1 MTQGWEQTWEQAY
14 HQSMSFCHTVRWC
27 SSPQKIDE
35 SWYRTFSCV
44 AKSLGFNKA
53 ARRILW
59 ENLADGNWEH
69 FHLTDEEEK
78 RTADEWLN
86 ELCWDVRYCSD
97 RWTLDRLT
105 RCHWMFRQYMYAVQK
120 EAGVEA

>member
-1 MTQGWEQTWEQAY
+1 MR
-14 HQSMSFCHTVRWC
+14 QSTSFFRIAQRRP
-27 SSPQKIDE
+27 SPQMIGE
-35 SWYRTFSCV
+35 SWRRTFSCV

-69 FHLTDEEEK
+69 FHLTDEEAEW
-78 RTADEWLN
+78 TASHWL
-86 ELCWDVRYCSD
+86 EVLCWDVWYCSD

-105 RCHWMFRQYMYAVQK
+105 RCHWTFRQYMYAVDK
-120 EAGVEA
+120 AKKTEAEVI